1 MKIPSIAKTRTRLS
15 IPVRKEAVTVT
26 AMETPHVIAII
37 TLVDV
42 PSVNRLLEIQHVIVV
57 TRAVGLVEEV

>member
-1 MKIPSIAKTRTRLS
+1 MKIPSIAKTQTRLS

-26 AMETPHVIAII
+26 AMVTPHVIAII